1 MAVQRMKALATLAA
15 LASHSALGSV
25 RDLRGF
31 GSAQH
36 VVLFGLD
43 GLDVRC
49 LHQALANG
57 SAPYLEYMRN
67 HGVYTDKAR
76 NNKPAVSLPNWASIF
91 YGAGVMFHG
100 VTSNGWTYCTREED
114 DVNYTPPYLDD
125 CVVYPDLF
133 TVTKQ
138 QQPDFVTALF
148 YEWTNFDAILPNE
161 TVPIDTRRFID
172 SSDCEG
178 TTNASQ
184 LLTDEALTLITPTSM
199 PQLLVLHYD
208 EADTCATES
217 SCFDDGGQFAITA
230 VDTNIGRVLNAVKA
244 AGLSNSTVFVVV
256 SDHGRNE
263 DGTHHGGKAKSNFE
277 TQWVVYG
284 QDIIEGSR
292 ELKSAISIE
301 DTAPTIAHLLGFVTP
316 TEWHGRVVHE
326 VLLQANESL
335 YSAAKSAWG
344 ACLNAECARK
354 TGHPEVQKAIE
365 VNWTMGIVSTCVVVG
380 GLCLA
385 TFVRFYSYRRG
396 YEQL

>member
-1 MAVQRMKALATLAA
+1 
-15 LASHSALGSV
+15 
-25 RDLRGF
+25 
-31 GSAQH
+31 
-36 VVLFGLD
+36 
-43 GLDVRC
+43 
-49 LHQALANG
+49 
-57 SAPYLEYMRN
+57 
-67 HGVYTDKAR
+67 
-76 NNKPAVSLPNWASIF
+76 
-91 YGAGVMFHG
+91 MFHG

-161 TVPIDTRRFID
+161 TSTGCVRRGTRPPLFTLTFVALHTLQLTTAVG
-172 SSDCEG
+172 SDCEG

-284 QDIIEGSR
+284 QGKLAHIIEGSR

-301 DTAPTIAHLLGFVTP
+301 DTAPTIAHLLGFGTP